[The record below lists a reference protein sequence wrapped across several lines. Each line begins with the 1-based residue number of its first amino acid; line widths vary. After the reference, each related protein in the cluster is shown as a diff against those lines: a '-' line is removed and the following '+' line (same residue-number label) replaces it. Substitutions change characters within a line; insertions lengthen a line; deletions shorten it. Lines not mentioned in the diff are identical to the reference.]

1 MFCKFC
7 GAELAEDSK
16 VCPSCGKDNS
26 PAEKTSEAKSAH
38 KAEKAIKNFLGIEDK
53 TGGFTKSDRERNR
66 GLALLSY
73 IPLLFLVP
81 MLAGKESPY
90 ARFHASQGLLMFV
103 IGLVI
108 WAIKGVFYFLWLI
121 PVLGVIL
128 SIIFSVL
135 SIAWL
140 LLTLYLLLTT
150 SQAKAMKLPG
160 IGGVEL
166 FG

>member
-1 MFCKFC
+1 MFCRYC
-7 GAELAEDSK
+7 GTELPEDTQI
-16 VCPSCGKDNS
+16 CPSCGKDNS
-26 PAEKTSEAKSAH
+26 PAKETSKEKSSAKT
-38 KAEKAIKNFLGIEDK
+38 KKTRLKFLGIEDK
-53 TGGFTKSDRERNR
+53 TGGFTKNDRESNR

-90 ARFHASQGLLMFV
+90 ARFHASQGLLMFI
-103 IGLVI
+103 IGLII

-121 PVLGVIL
+121 PVLRIILSVIYSIL
-128 SIIFSVL
+128 SIV
-135 SIAWL
+135 WL
-140 LLTLYLLLTT
+140 LLTLYLLVTT